1 MNLTTIQRNW
11 SNYLMLFGGVFM
23 ISWSAILVKMAG
35 VSGFASGFY
44 RMLFGLIGIFPIWL
58 IFRKPIEDKKA
69 VLVAIICGLLFAS
82 DIAMWNTSI
91 MMTKASVSTL
101 LANLAPVWVGLGTLL
116 ILKEKVGK
124 FYWPGVITAILGII
138 LIIGTDI
145 FSDFQLSLG
154 NGLAIG
160 ASVFYA
166 AYQLTVKKGRH
177 TLDTF
182 SFTFI
187 SILSSTF
194 LLGMICLI
202 SGVPMWGYSTQTWT
216 YLAILGF
223 FPQVIGWLLINQAL
237 GHIKPTVASVSLL
250 FQPVLTAV
258 FSVPMLAEYLSWYE
272 LLGGLVVL
280 FGIYLVNRR

>member
-1 MNLTTIQRNW
+1 MTVTNIQRNW

-35 VSGFASGFY
+35 ISGFASGFY
-44 RMLFGLIGIFPIWL
+44 RMLFGLIGIIPLWL
-58 IFRKPIEDKKA
+58 IFRKPIKDKKA
-69 VLVAIICGLLFAS
+69 VLVAVICGLLFAS
-82 DIAMWNTSI
+82 DIALWNTSI
-91 MMTKASVSTL
+91 MMTKASISTL

-116 ILKEKVGK
+116 LLKEKVGR
-124 FYWPGVITAILGII
+124 FYWPGVSIAILGII

-145 FSDFQLSLG
+145 FSDFNLSLG

-166 AYQLTVKKGRH
+166 AYQLTVKKGRN

-187 SILSSTF
+187 SILSSTL
-194 LLGMICLI
+194 LLGIICLI
-202 SGVPMWGYSTQTWT
+202 SGVQMWNFPAQTWT
-216 YLAILGF
+216 ALAILGF

-237 GHIKPTVASVSLL
+237 GHIRPTIASVSLL
-250 FQPVLTAV
+250 FQPVLTAI
-258 FSVPMLAEYLSWYE
+258 FSIPVLSEFLSWYE
-272 LLGGLVVL
+272 LMGGLIVL
-280 FGIYLVNRR
+280 FGIYLVNKR